1 MNKPK
6 NLFLVGPMGAGKS
19 AVGRHLAR
27 LLRLEFV
34 DSDEEIE
41 TRTGVDIPF
50 IFEKEGEEGFRKREV
65 KVIDE
70 LSQREGVVLATGG
83 GAIADPESRSRLG
96 ARGFVVYL
104 HTSVKQQL
112 ERTQRRNK
120 RPLLENGDKEKVL
133 RELMEQ
139 RDPLYREI
147 SDLII
152 ETDGRRVQTVAREIH
167 DALYKDHPSGRAPTG
182 SRRIVGARPDG
193 RCSPICVNQVILA
206 AP

>member
-1 MNKPK
+1 MNKRK

-27 LLRLEFV
+27 LLHLEFV

-133 RELMEQ
+133 RELMEE

-167 DALYKDHPSGRAPTG
+167 DAL
-182 SRRIVGARPDG
+182 
-193 RCSPICVNQVILA
+193 
-206 AP
+206 